1 MVLKS
6 VPSSGT
12 GVDIE
17 ELQWEEAILDFKV
30 RKLFFFCKQDCNKE
44 FSKQNCSEATAN
56 L

>member
-30 RKLFFFCKQDCNKE
+30 RKLFFFA
-44 FSKQNCSEATAN
+44 SKTVTKSLADRTA
-56 L
+56 